1 MNLTEMRARVRE
13 DLRDSDAAN
22 YRWRDDEIDGAIE
35 RVVREFS
42 LHHPL
47 EQEGEIATTEGSNEL
62 DISQLS
68 NRIEVYAVEFP
79 LNEAPPSY
87 QDFEIWGDEL
97 YMEDEG
103 NGGDAK
109 VRWGKLHTVDAESST
124 IGVQFEEIIVL
135 GATGYLASSAAV
147 AIVDKVSVGGEGAVA
162 NYHKWGQRRLQRYE
176 KKLKDVSNFR
186 RLSTGRLAIE

>member
-22 YRWRDDEIDGAIE
+22 CRWRDDEIDGAIE

-103 NGGDAK
+103 NGDDAK

-124 IGVQFEEIIVL
+124 IEVQFEEIIVL